1 MSCLL
6 EITDPTLKI
15 TSLIKIKEKTKL
27 SESRVKSKIKA
38 LCYVLCCVELFFHTV
53 GTFYFTIYIHSERLY
68 RDAYLGYEQ
77 LADVFQ
83 CGIPYRVVHIF
94 YHIIVTLT
102 YSIRPME
109 MDACSAFMWR
119 KFLNIM
125 CHCSTRAAMK
135 NVTLTAEYPYFFR
148 KVIRNPNPM
157 NIITWTFW
165 NTVKK

>member
-1 MSCLL
+1 M
-6 EITDPTLKI
+6 LKV
-15 TSLIKIKEKTKL
+15 KIK
-27 SESRVKSKIKA
+27 V

-68 RDAYLGYEQ
+68 RDASRMHQIFGLCYEQ

-94 YHIIVTLT
+94 YHIIVMLT

-119 KFLNIM
+119 KFLKIM

-157 NIITWTFW
+157 NIIT
-165 NTVKK
+165 